1 MSRSTALTE
10 AVKYLVLLRLSGNT
24 AGLLSVLDYANG
36 VSPSEIE
43 ERYTIT
49 RHMARGHWIR
59 LLEKTK
65 SRQKATAI
73 ARTAIP
79 IVLSIDP
86 IIEAR
91 DGFYECRRCRET
103 FPAYKGVA
111 SIITSHIIT
120 KHGNELDFWTERV
133 IEEMR
138 EKILNGNKK
147 TN

>member
-10 AVKYLVLLRLSGNT
+10 AVKYLVLMRLSGNT
-24 AGLLSVLDYANG
+24 AGLMSVLDYANG

-49 RHMARGHWIR
+49 RHMARGHWVR
-59 LLEKTK
+59 LIEKTK

-79 IVLSIDP
+79 IVLSIEP
-86 IIEAR
+86 IVEAR

-103 FPAYKGVA
+103 FPACKGVA
-111 SIITSHIIT
+111 SAIASHIIS

-138 EKILNGNKK
+138 EKILNGNNK
-147 TN
+147 TK